1 MTVVNGIE
9 RGPGGAAGP
18 AWRRCLLNAGDA
30 IKILV
35 RPERIHPREGW
46 LPAPRQLAI
55 ACVIIVVLFVL
66 GMFFVDAPVTSAA
79 MRLPRWVQSF
89 FDTITD
95 YGKSGWF
102 LWPIGLLF
110 LALAALPPFAPRV
123 AQVVLAAMMVRV
135 GFLFAAIGVP
145 SLFDT
150 IIKRMIGRARP
161 MVTGHL
167 DPTLF
172 SPFIWHSD
180 YASLPSGH
188 VTTAFAVLVA
198 FSTLWPRSR
207 TVFLIYAVLIA
218 MSRVVVTAHFTTDV
232 LMGALVGTV
241 GALMV
246 RRWFALRRLGFSIGP
261 DGVPHM
267 YPGPSVRRIK
277 SVARALLAP

>member
-1 MTVVNGIE
+1 MTAVNGIE
-9 RGPGGAAGP
+9 PGPGGAAVP
-18 AWRRCLLNAGDA
+18 AWRRCLLNVGDA
-30 IKILV
+30 LKILV

-46 LPAPRQLAI
+46 LPAPRRFAI
-55 ACVIIVVLFVL
+55 AGVSIVVLFLL
-66 GMFFVDAPVTSAA
+66 GMFFVDAPVTAAA
-79 MRLPRWVQSF
+79 MRLPHWAQSF

-102 LWPIGLLF
+102 LWPIGLVF
-110 LALAALPPFAPRV
+110 LALAALPPIAPRI
-123 AQVVLAAMMVRV
+123 AQLVLAAMMVRV
-135 GFLFAAIGVP
+135 GFLFVAIGVP

-167 DPTLF
+167 DPTVF
-172 SPFIWHSD
+172 SPFIWRSD

-218 MSRVVVTAHFTTDV
+218 MSRVVVTAHYTTDV

-246 RRWFALRRLGFSIGP
+246 RRWFALRRLGFSVGP
-261 DGVPHM
+261 DGEPHL

-277 SVARALLAP
+277 SVARDLLAP

>member
-1 MTVVNGIE
+1 MTAVNGIE
-9 RGPGGAAGP
+9 PGPGGAAVP
-18 AWRRCLLNAGDA
+18 ARRRCLLNVGDA
-30 IKILV
+30 LKILV

-46 LPAPRQLAI
+46 LPAPRRFAI
-55 ACVIIVVLFVL
+55 AGVSIVVLFLL
-66 GMFFVDAPVTSAA
+66 GMFFVDAPVTAAA
-79 MRLPRWVQSF
+79 MRLPHWAQSF

-102 LWPIGLLF
+102 LWPIGLVF
-110 LALAALPPFAPRV
+110 LALAALPPIAPRI
-123 AQVVLAAMMVRV
+123 AQLVLAAMMVRV
-135 GFLFAAIGVP
+135 GFLFVAIGVP

-167 DPTLF
+167 DPTVF
-172 SPFIWHSD
+172 SPFIWRSD

-218 MSRVVVTAHFTTDV
+218 MSRVVVTAHYTTDV

-246 RRWFALRRLGFSIGP
+246 RRWFALRRLGFSVGP
-261 DGVPHM
+261 DGEPHL

-277 SVARALLAP
+277 SVARDLLAP